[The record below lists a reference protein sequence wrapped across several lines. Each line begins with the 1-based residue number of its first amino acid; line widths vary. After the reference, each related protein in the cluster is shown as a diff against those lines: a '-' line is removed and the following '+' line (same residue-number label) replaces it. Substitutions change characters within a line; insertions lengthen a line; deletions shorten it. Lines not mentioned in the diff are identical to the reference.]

1 MIDVIV
7 PVFNNYELTRGC
19 LDSVLR
25 WTTDTP
31 YRLIIVDD
39 KSTDKKT
46 RALEK
51 NYARKHKQIILLAQK
66 KNQGFLRAVNHG
78 MRYSKNDVVLLNND
92 TLVTAG
98 WLRKLRAAAYSRVN
112 IASASA
118 LSNNSTITTV
128 PGYFQH
134 GQIPDFF
141 TLDEMAAFVEKHS
154 LKLYPEIPTAMGF
167 CLYIKRAALRTV
179 GYYDEIFDRGLC
191 EENDWS
197 LRARAA
203 GWTHV
208 MDDTTYIW
216 HKGRGSLGKKLKTPY
231 RDRNKKIL
239 LERYPDY
246 DRQIKTYIRRRTNY
260 RINRHLKWE
269 LFKQR
274 LARLLLA
281 FAEVL
286 HGGRRKR
293 N

>member
-1 MIDVIV
+1 
-7 PVFNNYELTRGC
+7 
-19 LDSVLR
+19 
-25 WTTDTP
+25 
-31 YRLIIVDD
+31 LIIVDD

-46 RALEK
+46 LTLEK

-66 KNQGFLRAVNHG
+66 KNQGFLRAVNRG
-78 MRYSKNDVVLLNND
+78 MKYAKNDVVLLNND

-98 WLRKLRAAAYSRVN
+98 WLRKLRAAAYSRAN

-118 LSNNSTITTV
+118 MSNSSTITTV
-128 PGYFQH
+128 PGYFKH
-134 GQIPDFF
+134 GEIPKFF
-141 TLDEMAAFVEKHS
+141 TLAEMAAFVEKHS
-154 LKLYPEIPTAMGF
+154 LRLYPEIPTAMGF
-167 CLYIKRAALRTV
+167 CLYIKRAALRAV

-197 LRARAA
+197 LRARAV
-203 GWTHV
+203 GWTQV

-269 LFKQR
+269 LFKYR
-274 LARLLLA
+274 LARLLHS
-281 FAEVL
+281 V
-286 HGGRRKR
+286 RRRADGQNKYSVSVMPHL
-293 N
+293 